1 MTNLKA
7 VIPVAG
13 LGMHMLPAT
22 KAIPKEMLPIVDKP
36 MIQYI
41 VDEIVAAGI
50 KEILLVTHASKN
62 AVENHFDTSYEL
74 ESLLEQR
81 VKRQLLAEVQSICPP
96 GVTIMN
102 VRQGEPLGLG
112 HSILCAR
119 PAIGDNP
126 FVVVLPDVV
135 IDDASAD
142 PLRYNLAAMIARFN
156 ETGRSQVLAKR
167 MPGDL
172 SEYSVIQTKEPLD
185 REGKVSRIVEF
196 IEKPDQPQT
205 LDSDIMAVGRYVLSA
220 DIWPELERT
229 QPGAWG
235 RIQLTD
241 AIAESILRTVKDS
254 VFEVLKEPKNY
265 VHRAQIMWAGSLAH
279 NDLTG
284 CGTTGDWAT
293 HQLEHELSALFDV
306 AHGAG
311 LAALW
316 GSWARYVYKENVT
329 RFAQFAVNVMGVT
342 NDFKS
347 PEHTALAGIEA
358 MEDFYRAIGM
368 PVSICEL
375 IGRQATDEEI
385 KLMADKCS
393 SGGSATT
400 GNLKVL
406 HRDDMENI
414 YRMANR

>member
-1 MTNLKA
+1 MSNSTVITNEDGDLKKGYSNNLCRCKFA
-7 VIPVAG
+7 VMNPERTYT
-13 LGMHMLPAT
+13 LP
-22 KAIPKEMLPIVDKP
+22 
-36 MIQYI
+36 
-41 VDEIVAAGI
+41 
-50 KEILLVTHASKN
+50 
-62 AVENHFDTSYEL
+62 SY
-74 ESLLEQR
+74 QT
-81 VKRQLLAEVQSICPP
+81 AC
-96 GVTIMN
+96 GVT
-102 VRQGEPLGLG
+102 
-112 HSILCAR
+112 
-119 PAIGDNP
+119 
-126 FVVVLPDVV
+126 
-135 IDDASAD
+135 
-142 PLRYNLAAMIARFN
+142 
-156 ETGRSQVLAKR
+156 
-167 MPGDL
+167 
-172 SEYSVIQTKEPLD
+172 
-185 REGKVSRIVEF
+185 
-196 IEKPDQPQT
+196 
-205 LDSDIMAVGRYVLSA
+205 DIMMHTMERYFSHDDDMTV
-220 DIWPELERT
+220 
-229 QPGAWG
+229 
-235 RIQLTD
+235 TD

-254 VFEVLKEPKNY
+254 VFEVLKEPENY

-385 KLMADKCS
+385 KLMTDKCS

-406 HRDDMENI
+406 HRDDMKNI

>member
-1 MTNLKA
+1 MNPERTYT
-7 VIPVAG
+7 
-13 LGMHMLPAT
+13 LPNYQTA
-22 KAIPKEMLPIVDKP
+22 
-36 MIQYI
+36 
-41 VDEIVAAGI
+41 
-50 KEILLVTHASKN
+50 
-62 AVENHFDTSYEL
+62 
-74 ESLLEQR
+74 
-81 VKRQLLAEVQSICPP
+81 C
-96 GVTIMN
+96 GVT
-102 VRQGEPLGLG
+102 
-112 HSILCAR
+112 
-119 PAIGDNP
+119 
-126 FVVVLPDVV
+126 
-135 IDDASAD
+135 
-142 PLRYNLAAMIARFN
+142 
-156 ETGRSQVLAKR
+156 
-167 MPGDL
+167 
-172 SEYSVIQTKEPLD
+172 
-185 REGKVSRIVEF
+185 
-196 IEKPDQPQT
+196 
-205 LDSDIMAVGRYVLSA
+205 DIMMHTMERYFSHDDDMTV
-220 DIWPELERT
+220 
-229 QPGAWG
+229 
-235 RIQLTD
+235 TD

-254 VFEVLKEPKNY
+254 IFEVLKEPENY

-347 PEHTALAGIEA
+347 PGHTALAGIEA

-393 SGGSATT
+393 SGGSTTT
-400 GNLKVL
+400 GKLKVL

-414 YRMANR
+414 YHMANR